1 MSAGVF
7 SWTVADPSFAR
18 GCDHVLKLCHVV
30 LNAEPSRSPR
40 HHEPSGPH
48 APMPG
53 SAVGVTLPWIDA
65 ASRSR
70 IAAVLFTKFGSGGVG
85 VPRGAQVKRVPPRPP
100 PRPRPPA
107 PE

>member
-53 SAVGVTLPWIDA
+53 SAVGVSLPWIDA

-70 IAAVLFTKFGSGGVG
+70 IAAVLFTKFGSGGVVLPLLAEFNG
-85 VPRGAQVKRVPPRPP
+85 FHPRPP
-100 PRPRPPA
+100 PRPGRPA
-107 PE
+107 WE

>member
-7 SWTVADPSFAR
+7 SWTVADPSFAT

-53 SAVGVTLPWIDA
+53 SAVGVSLPWIDA

-70 IAAVLFTKFGSGGVG
+70 IAAVLFTKFGSGGFVSPL
-85 VPRGAQVKRVPPRPP
+85 VPKFNGFPASPHACRGRSAW
-100 PRPRPPA
+100 
-107 PE
+107 